1 MYFHFCELLTHDH
14 GTTMDNSFLP
24 LHLLFVQKNL
34 DDVVLV
40 HLSEPKILS
49 KVFYFFLFWNVMSM

>member
-1 MYFHFCELLTHDH
+1 MYLHFCDLLTHDH

-24 LHLLFVQKNL
+24 LYLLFVQKKL

-40 HLSEPKILS
+40 HLSEPKNYPRGLFFS
-49 KVFYFFLFWNVMSM
+49 YFGM